1 MINKPWS
8 VHHEINIAFDT
19 SVERT
24 ERVLAVA
31 ETFGLEL
38 MDKKFEI
45 YKDFKFT
52 TSAGERV
59 YITGE
64 SGSGKSLIL
73 GEITRDYIAQGLTV
87 RNISD
92 VKLEDKPLIDQ
103 VGKDAK
109 EASQILSAAGLN
121 DAYLLVRK
129 PNELSD
135 GQKYRF
141 RIALLLAENTDVWIC
156 DEFGAILD
164 RDMAKALAYSLR
176 KISERN
182 GINIVIATTH
192 RDLKAF
198 FGPHH
203 SITKRYGIG
212 VKLEKTDLDEL
223 DVY

>member
-1 MINKPWS
+1 MTKKSWS
-8 VHHEINIAFDT
+8 ISHNINIAFDT

-45 YKDFKFT
+45 YKAFKFST
-52 TSAGERV
+52 KSGDRT

-73 GEITRDYIAQGLTV
+73 GEIIKDYRDAGLSV
-87 RNISD
+87 VNINE
-92 VKLEDKPLIDQ
+92 VVLEEKPLIDQ
-103 VGKDAK
+103 VGRNAK

-121 DAYLLVRK
+121 DAYLLIRK
-129 PNELSD
+129 PSELSD

-141 RIALLLAENTDVWIC
+141 RIALLLSMKADVWIC

-164 RDMAKALAYSLR
+164 RDMAKALAYSLW
-176 KISERN
+176 KISDKT
-182 GINIVIATTH
+182 GVSIAIATTH
-192 RDLKAF
+192 RDLKPF

-212 VKLEKTDLDEL
+212 VKLEETDLDEL
-223 DVY
+223 DFY

>member
-1 MINKPWS
+1 MVASWS
-8 VHHEINIAFDT
+8 IKHCINIAFDT

-24 ERVLAVA
+24 KRVLAVA

-52 TSAGERV
+52 TTRGDRI

-73 GEITRDYIAQGLTV
+73 GKITKDYISRGLV
-87 RNISD
+87 VANIND
-92 VKLEDKPLIDQ
+92 VVLEDKPLIDQ
-103 VGKDAK
+103 VGRDAK

-121 DAYLLVRK
+121 DAYLLIRK
-129 PNELSD
+129 PSELSD

-141 RIALLLAENTDVWIC
+141 RIALLLTRKADVWIC

-164 RDMAKALAYSLR
+164 RDMAKALAYSLW
-176 KISERN
+176 KISAKS
-182 GINIVIATTH
+182 GISIAIATTH
-192 RDLKAF
+192 RDLKPF

-212 VKLEKTDLDEL
+212 VKIEETDLDEL
-223 DVY
+223 DMY